1 MTWIIITLILL
12 AAFGPVLWLVPS
24 KRDRQLSGLRDQARR
39 EGLVVELRK
48 VPKLNP
54 TADERVSAGGRVK
67 EPVIDCTAYIHTLRR
82 RLSYLPGWR
91 LLRGQDGHQPPGQH
105 YRAPRPGWAFD
116 PELKPDLAAGRD
128 AFDAS
133 LAGLE
138 NFFEGMPGD
147 VVAVELGARS
157 LVVYWLESRRA
168 ERATVTALSELMR
181 AADERLRAADDQFQP
196 LPDDDDS

>member
-48 VPKLNP
+48 VTKLNP
-54 TADERVSAGGRVK
+54 SADERVSAGGRIK
-67 EPVIDCTAYIHTLRR
+67 QPVIDCTAYIHPLGR
-82 RLSYLPGWR
+82 RLNYLPSWR
-91 LLRGQDGHQPPGQH
+91 LLRGEDRGQ
-105 YRAPRPGWAFD
+105 PRPGWAFD
-116 PELKPDLAAGRD
+116 PELKPDSAAVRA

-138 NFFEGMPGD
+138 HFFEGMPAD

-157 LVVYWLESRRA
+157 LIVYWLESRGAGR
-168 ERATVTALSELMR
+168 ETVTALSELMR
-181 AADERLRAADDQFQP
+181 AAEERLRAADDQFQP